1 MCANDQMIDQYRLT
15 ATCISQIYIYI
26 HICIYILS
34 VSPLVFFV
42 ASVRVKGHAVPLTLH
57 NKIL

>member
-15 ATCISQIYIYI
+15 ATCRSQIYIYI
-26 HICIYILS
+26 HILS